1 MRIIKIIIIML
12 LAISAGAA
20 GAFFRLQELIYPDA
34 KDIYETFESSKKT
47 LQNELFGTI
56 NILVAG
62 LDSTDGTERSD
73 SLALVL
79 VDIDTKKIKVMSI
92 PRDSRVFIP
101 KRGWE
106 KINHAYAYGK
116 IDLLKEV
123 TVALLGLPIDHYL
136 VLNFKTFPAIID
148 LLGGVTIDV
157 EKRLVYNDYAG
168 KLHIDIPKGIQ
179 TLDGKNALHYVR
191 FRHDSLSDLG
201 RIARQQKFTKEALKK
216 LQTPMILPKI
226 PELIAETIKMVNTDM
241 SPIQAIQLVSYIRD
255 INESDLKFFTL
266 PGKAANIGA
275 LSYWLP
281 DIPTASMM
289 LADHYVPDSP
299 ESVGI
304 DFYESREDIPLLLS
318 KIDGKISVLNG
329 EGSKGIVK
337 RASEELQH
345 IGVDVGIT
353 GNAKHFD
360 YRSSCIMIP
369 ANGNNGDMESA
380 EALATLCGINKKL
393 ISKSASTSSVTIILG
408 KDKEN
413 IFANLRAAGTKE

>member
-1 MRIIKIIIIML
+1 MKLLRIMIIIL

-20 GAFFRLQELIYPDA
+20 GAYLRLQPYINPDS
-34 KDIYETFESSKKT
+34 KDIYDTFEIRKKS
-47 LQNELFGTI
+47 NGLFGTM

-62 LDSTDGTERSD
+62 LDSTDGTERAD
-73 SLALVL
+73 SLAIVL

-106 KINHAYAYGK
+106 KINHAFSYGK
-116 IDLLKEV
+116 IGLLKEV
-123 TVALLGLPIDHYL
+123 TVNLLGLPIDFYL
-136 VLNFKTFPAIID
+136 VLNFKTFPAIVD

-157 EKRLVYNDYAG
+157 EKRLVYNDYSG

-201 RIARQQKFTKEALKK
+201 RITRQQKFVKEAIRK
-216 LQTPMILPKI
+216 LQNPLILPKI
-226 PELIAETIKMVNTDM
+226 PELVSEAIKMLNTDI
-241 SPIQAIQLVSYIRD
+241 SPVQAIQLASYLRD
-255 INESDLKFFTL
+255 IKEGDLKFFTL

-289 LADHYVPDSP
+289 LADQYIPDSP
-299 ESVGI
+299 EDNT
-304 DFYESREDIPLLLS
+304 DFYDSREDIPLLLS
-318 KIDGKISVLNG
+318 KINGKISILNG
-329 EGSKGIVK
+329 DGSKGIVK
-337 RASEELQH
+337 RASEVLQH

-360 YRSSCIMIP
+360 YRSSCIIVP
-369 ANGNNGDMESA
+369 SNGSQGDMESA
-380 EALATLCGINKKL
+380 EALAALCGISKRL
-393 ISKSASTSSVTIILG
+393 ISKSTTASSVTIVLG
-408 KDKEN
+408 KDKES
-413 IFANLRAAGTKE
+413 IFANLRAVGTKE